1 MTRPNEFIIYMAKMS
16 SMPSFYIEFDIREK
30 KFLDNKAA
38 KNNIR
43 KGSFINHVDKIL
55 TIFDHPPPSSGRP
68 WTYQ

>member
-30 KFLDNKAA
+30 KCLDNKAA

-43 KGSFINHVDKIL
+43 KGSFINHVDMAGERGVCQIYIPIIYY
-55 TIFDHPPPSSGRP
+55 T
-68 WTYQ
+68 T